1 MRMTACLL
9 DPTPRFQLFLILINQ
24 NFNLSPVSEFCVG
37 IQVGSFLSRLP
48 DHYPAISSPAGDQ
61 KEAFQSHGLTVSI
74 ANYSIENTC
83 QVFSIILTNYM
94 GVATDRQSCRR
105 HHPTAAV
112 AKLTNKPIGQQIKY
126 FLIS

>member
-9 DPTPRFQLFLILINQ
+9 DPTPKLKVSTLFDSH
-24 NFNLSPVSEFCVG
+24 NLSPVSELCVG
-37 IQVGSFLSRLP
+37 IQVVASFLSRLP
-48 DHYPAISSPAGDQ
+48 DHYPAISNPARDQ

-74 ANYSIENTC
+74 ANYSIEHTC
-83 QVFSIILTNYM
+83 QVFSVILTNYM

-112 AKLTNKPIGQQIKY
+112 AKLTNKPIGRQIKY